1 MTKPSYNQAILEL
14 AQAAM
19 SDLAKSNADSKTKRN
34 AAAESH
40 FLCSW
45 MAKSLKEHRFSK
57 LVADDLTQW
66 IRLGRSMGAGA
77 DLNGLMQ
84 SIVTQYQK
92 AEKYSQ
98 DLGKALKELVQESES
113 QDWLVVTDTEL
124 SGKLKLDGDG
134 QTSLVICAKELELH
148 IEADALIKPIRLYYR
163 GNEAELITLAD
174 KHGLMLSQPN
184 KKTSLIKHH
193 KTYKVYPNNQQPAL
207 ALLP

>member
-1 MTKPSYNQAILEL
+1 MTKPSYNQAVLEL

-19 SDLAKSNADSKTKRN
+19 DDLAQSNADSKTKRN
-34 AAAESH
+34 AAAQSH

-66 IRLGRSMGAGA
+66 IRLGRSKGAGA

-92 AEKYSQ
+92 AEHHSQ
-98 DLGKALKELVQESES
+98 GLGKALKDLIHELES
-113 QDWLVVTDTEL
+113 QNWLVVTDTEL
-124 SGKLKLDGDG
+124 SEKLKLDGDG
-134 QTSLVICAKELELH
+134 QTSLVICAKELEQH
-148 IEADALIKPIRLYYR
+148 INGDELTKPIRLYFR
-163 GNEAELITLAD
+163 GNEAELINFAD
-174 KHGLMLSQPN
+174 KHDLMLSQAN

-193 KTYKVYPNNQQPAL
+193 KTYKIYPNNQQPAL